1 MPGAGMALARLPLY
15 QAATRRHGFPTYR
28 ISPAGR
34 NALDPI
40 GPRDCNTRGVSA
52 TRSRANAVTAEGTH
66 RGAYGVA
73 EWGLMLGSSGIWG
86 ASFLLIA
93 TSLDHFAPGIVTFVR
108 VTVGAL
114 VLTLFAGAR
123 KPIARREWPRIAL
136 LSVLWLALPMTLY
149 ATAQERISS
158 GLAGML
164 SASIPVFTALLTAL
178 LLSHF
183 PAPVHRL
190 GILIGAVGILLL
202 GLPALDAG
210 RNSAYGVAL
219 ILVACVSYAVAFN
232 VAVPLVQR
240 YGSMP
245 VFWRALWLAVPMTI
259 PLAVIGLGRSS
270 FGLGSLLAN
279 VTLGAG
285 GTAIAFVLLL
295 TLAGRAGAT
304 RSSMVTYLEAV
315 FAFALGTTVRH
326 EPVHVLEVVGCAVV
340 LVGAWLATRGAPG
353 SVA

>member
-1 MPGAGMALARLPLY
+1 
-15 QAATRRHGFPTYR
+15 
-28 ISPAGR
+28 
-34 NALDPI
+34 
-40 GPRDCNTRGVSA
+40 VST
-52 TRSRANAVTAEGTH
+52 TRSRANRVAAEGTH
-66 RGAYGVA
+66 RGAYGIA

-93 TSLDHFAPGIVTFVR
+93 TSLDHFAPGIVAFVR
-108 VTVGAL
+108 VSVGAV
-114 VLTLFAGAR
+114 VLTAFAGAR
-123 KPIARREWPRIAL
+123 KPIARADWPRVAVL
-136 LSVLWLALPMTLY
+136 AVLWLAFPMTLY

-178 LLSHF
+178 LLGHL

-190 GILIGAVGILLL
+190 GIAIGAVGIVLL
-202 GLPALDAG
+202 GLPALHAG
-210 RNSAYGVAL
+210 SNSMYGVVL
-219 ILVACVSYAVAFN
+219 ILVACVAYALAFN
-232 VAVPLVQR
+232 LAVPLVQR

-245 VFWRALWLAVPMTI
+245 VFWRALWLAVPMTV
-259 PLAVIGLGRSS
+259 PLAAAGLPSSS

-315 FAFALGTTVRH
+315 FAFTLGTIVRH
-326 EPVHVLEVVGCAVV
+326 EPVHLLEVMGCAVV
-340 LVGAWLATRGAPG
+340 LVGAWLATRGGVAVTDLEDATRRSAPR
-353 SVA
+353 

>member
-1 MPGAGMALARLPLY
+1 V
-15 QAATRRHGFPTYR
+15 
-28 ISPAGR
+28 
-34 NALDPI
+34 
-40 GPRDCNTRGVSA
+40 VSTA
-52 TRSRANAVTAEGTH
+52 RSRASTVQAEGTH
-66 RGAYGVA
+66 GGAYGIT

-93 TSLDHFAPGIVTFVR
+93 TSLDHFAPGIVAFVR
-108 VTVGAL
+108 ITVGAL
-114 VLTLFAGAR
+114 VLTAFAGAR
-123 KPIARREWPRIAL
+123 KPIARADWPRVAVL
-136 LSVLWLALPMTLY
+136 AVLWLAFPMTLY
-149 ATAQERISS
+149 ATAQEHISS

-178 LLSHF
+178 LLGRF

-190 GILIGAVGILLL
+190 GIAIGAVGIVLL
-202 GLPALDAG
+202 GFPALDAG

-219 ILVACVSYAVAFN
+219 ILVACVSYALAFN
-232 VAVPLVQR
+232 LAVPLVQR

-245 VFWRALWLAVPMTI
+245 VFWRALWLSVPMTI
-259 PLAVIGLGRSS
+259 PLAIAGLGRSS

-279 VTLGAG
+279 VTLGAF

-315 FAFALGTTVRH
+315 FAFVLGTLVRH
-326 EPVHVLEVVGCAVV
+326 EPVHLLEVMGCAVV
-340 LVGAWLATRGAPG
+340 LVGAWLATRGGTPAA
-353 SVA
+353 V